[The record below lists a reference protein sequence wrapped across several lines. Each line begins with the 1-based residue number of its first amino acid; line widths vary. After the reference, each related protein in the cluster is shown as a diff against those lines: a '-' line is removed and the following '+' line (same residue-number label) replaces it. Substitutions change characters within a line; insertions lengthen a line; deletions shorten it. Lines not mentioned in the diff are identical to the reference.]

1 MLMIT
6 NYTVDE
12 LKDPFG
18 ILIGKRY
25 EFKLDLDIPEE
36 DELHSENGIYARII
50 LKVDE
55 DQTSVVSNDLL
66 ERTTDRLLDFDM
78 EAEEEAAA
86 ILFCKEHLPA

>member
-12 LKDPFG
+12 LRDPFG
-18 ILIGKRY
+18 ILTGKRY

-36 DELHSENGIYARII
+36 DELHSENGIYARIV
-50 LKVDE
+50 LKVDG

-66 ERTTDRLLDFDM
+66 ERSTDRLLDFDM
-78 EAEEEAAA
+78 EEEEEEAA
-86 ILFCKEHLPA
+86 ILFCKEHIPA

>member
-6 NYTVDE
+6 NYTVDV

-18 ILIGKRY
+18 ILAGKRY
-25 EFKLDLDIPEE
+25 EFKLDLDIPED
-36 DELHSENGIYARII
+36 DELHSEHGIYARII

-78 EAEEEAAA
+78 EAEEEEAA
-86 ILFCKEHLPA
+86 ILFCKEHIPA

>member
-6 NYTVDE
+6 NYTVDV

-18 ILIGKRY
+18 ILTGKRY
-25 EFKLDLDIPEE
+25 EFKLDLDIPED

-78 EAEEEAAA
+78 EAEEEEAA
-86 ILFCKEHLPA
+86 ILFCKEHIPA